1 MKILCDYSDVEYLEE
16 IVEEYKMYA
25 NEHQSVVMQHYDM

>member
-1 MKILCDYSDVEYLEE
+1 MFVCI

-25 NEHQSVVMQHYDM
+25 NFGTNTFHRSQNSYNSVILINY